1 MAGVGHRYELNEDVV
16 AFPATK
22 SAGAATIVG
31 TELYP
36 FESYAWGGANVM
48 IEAANRSDIVNTLTI
63 KTYVSF
69 DGGTTDI
76 QVGSD
81 ASTLSNAGA
90 VTAFARTF
98 VPFAPRIRVDAVFN
112 GSGALTANHGCQINI
127 ESLEYNAESART
139 LFEDVGNF
147 GDSYAAGDS
156 ADGTTM
162 TINSPTKLLVWF
174 GSVATVGDTA
184 FTVTLQG
191 SHDASRWYT
200 LQTISTAVPASAST
214 YRNIYEEIE
223 RQDFPKYARIRTVMG
238 DTETPTGHGMKYYVL
253 AVE

>member
-81 ASTLSNAGA
+81 ASTLSSCM
-90 VTAFARTF
+90 VW
-98 VPFAPRIRVDAVFN
+98 I
-112 GSGALTANHGCQINI
+112 S
-127 ESLEYNAESART
+127 S
-139 LFEDVGNF
+139 
-147 GDSYAAGDS
+147 
-156 ADGTTM
+156 
-162 TINSPTKLLVWF
+162 NSRRYSF
-174 GSVATVGDTA
+174 YSN
-184 FTVTLQG
+184 
-191 SHDASRWYT
+191 SSR
-200 LQTISTAVPASAST
+200 LS
-214 YRNIYEEIE
+214 
-223 RQDFPKYARIRTVMG
+223 
-238 DTETPTGHGMKYYVL
+238 
-253 AVE
+253 